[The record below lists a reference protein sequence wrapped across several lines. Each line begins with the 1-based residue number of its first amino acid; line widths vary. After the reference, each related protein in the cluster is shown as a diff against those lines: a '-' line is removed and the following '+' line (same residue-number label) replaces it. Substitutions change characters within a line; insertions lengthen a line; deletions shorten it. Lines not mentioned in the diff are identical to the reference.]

1 MLKPGLEKKQ
11 QHYNKKQ
18 GISLKAS
25 NMKSTRIKQTSI
37 PITIVVVSIA
47 LALSSYCSISNIA
60 GTSGNQKVQQD
71 STYHYHSTHPNIPHI
86 SFFGKLVVLDDS
98 THIMQQ
104 ITEIVESDTM
114 LSISGRVLTVGQVGF
129 GINIHSGFLSLL
141 SSTQVDDPKIKEVVE
156 YLSSIYGEPEE
167 DEPDDYWWRESAD
180 GDNLGRLIVRMRP
193 LHSEEGGTVLFFE

>member
-1 MLKPGLEKKQ
+1 MKRTRKT
-11 QHYNKKQ
+11 
-18 GISLKAS
+18 KALLLAV
-25 NMKSTRIKQTSI
+25 IC
-37 PITIVVVSIA
+37 VVILV
-47 LALSSYCSISNIA
+47 LSSQASVYTNKP
-60 GTSGNQKVQQD
+60 Q
-71 STYHYHSTHPNIPHI
+71 I
-86 SFFGKLVVLDDS
+86 SFFGKPVILDDS

-156 YLSSIYGEPEE
+156 YLNSIYGTPDE
-167 DEPDDYWWRESAD
+167 DDPDDYWWREKAD